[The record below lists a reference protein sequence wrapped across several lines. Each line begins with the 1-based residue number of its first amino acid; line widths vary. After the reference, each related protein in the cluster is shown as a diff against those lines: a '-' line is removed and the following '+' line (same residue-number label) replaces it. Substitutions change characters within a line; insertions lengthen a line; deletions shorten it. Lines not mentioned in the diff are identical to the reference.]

1 MLIDNTFFQNPAEA
15 DYFDLAGKIR
25 PAELHFSLRDDVIYC
40 SDEKAGIHFQICLQ
54 QQEERLN
61 AVIPVISLREEKG
74 NKLRTITLFPGYCCG
89 KEGDGGALFLPLDS
103 GRLCCTAGKKSGENW
118 YSHFQEPESFEV
130 SWSNMSILGCYAA
143 DKVRSLVID
152 GGKFDAKLRLRTNW
166 GNEQLYLLDA
176 VFFLR
181 DYADDIPDNEDISV
195 ELYQCS
201 GDYRALAQYYRQ
213 YVISKHHLPSLEQ
226 KSIDNPDLDY
236 NSQALIVRCRMG
248 VKPLPCTITEQ
259 TPETQPPVKVFM
271 TFADIRRI
279 ATEFHRQG
287 IAKVDFNLVGWNYG
301 GHDGGFPQIFPVEE
315 ALGGE
320 EELRKTIDYVK
331 SLGYFISLHDN
342 YFDGYTLAQNFS
354 LSDAVVCHDGTLSH
368 TSCGVLAGGQP
379 YRICAQQAAEKYA
392 VQNFPSCI
400 SLGVQG
406 AHYIDVLSIIGM
418 KKCYHGKHPLS
429 RSGNA
434 RYYKRIMRMQQ
445 EFFNIAMSEG
455 ARDWALPELD
465 RAYMVLNCIEINDEF
480 LDHIVPF
487 FELVYHGL
495 LLFNNFREG
504 INTFP
509 GDKLYLQNLA
519 WGGYPIIYFHCLF
532 HPDWSA
538 ANGWSL
544 DLTLTDDKKLAED
557 TRRIKKMYDDLQ
569 RLSPVRYSSILS
581 IENVSDGVIKTEYSN
596 GSVMWSNFTDHEIKN
611 ESGETLPPMD
621 FVLN

>member
-1 MLIDNTFFQNPAEA
+1 MIKDEKFFQTAAEA
-15 DYFDLAGKIR
+15 DYFDFTGT
-25 PAELHFSLRDDVIYC
+25 LRQAKLNFTRQEDVIFC
-40 SDEKAGIHFQICLQ
+40 CDEKAGIHFQICL
-54 QQEERLN
+54 RNNGDRMN
-61 AVIPVISLREEKG
+61 AVIPANSRKEEKG
-74 NKLRTITLFPGYCCG
+74 NKLRSVILFPGFCCG
-89 KEGDGGALFLPLDS
+89 QENDGGALFLPLDS
-103 GRLCCTAGKKSGENW
+103 GRLCCTSGKKNSENW
-118 YSHFQEPESFEV
+118 YSHFREPASFEV
-130 SWSNMSILGCYAA
+130 TWSNMSIIGSYAA
-143 DKVRSLVID
+143 DKARSLIME

-166 GNEQLYLLDA
+166 GNEHLYSIDA
-176 VFFLR
+176 AFFIR
-181 DYADDIPDNEDISV
+181 DFADDVPSDEDISV
-195 ELYQCS
+195 ELHWCS
-201 GDYRALAQYYRQ
+201 GDYRSLAKYYRE
-213 YVISKHHLPSLEQ
+213 YVIRTRNLPTLEQ
-226 KSIDNPDLDY
+226 KSIGNPDLDY
-236 NSQALIVRCRMG
+236 NSQALTVRCRMG

-259 TPETQPPVKVFM
+259 TPETEPPVKVFM

-279 ATEFHRQG
+279 AAEFHRQG
-287 IAKVDFNLVGWNYG
+287 IEKADFNLVGWNHG
-301 GHDGGFPQIFPVEE
+301 GHDGAFPQIFPPEK

-320 EELRKTIDYVK
+320 KELRKTIEYVK

-342 YFDGYTLAQNFS
+342 YFDGYTLAENFS
-354 LSDAVVCHDGTLSH
+354 LSDAVVCHDGALSH

-379 YRICAQQAAEKYA
+379 YRVCAQQAAEKYA
-392 VQNFPSCI
+392 VQNFPPSV
-400 SLGVQG
+400 SLGIKG

-418 KKCYHGKHPLS
+418 VKCYHGQHPLS

-611 ESGETLPPMD
+611 ESGETIPPMD